1 MKTGEH
7 GTSAPDV
14 CDAKT
19 DTHFSPMATLAQ
31 LLEGPKPVLVDFSA
45 EWCGPCQMLAP
56 VLKDVARTFAGKLT
70 VITVDV
76 DNPNNQTFAASQGV
90 RSVPTLVLFH
100 RSKPIWRVTGYRPAA
115 QLIRELEQHLA
126 QIEQPAQT

>member
-1 MKTGEH
+1 
-7 GTSAPDV
+7 
-14 CDAKT
+14 
-19 DTHFSPMATLAQ
+19 MATLAQ
-31 LLEGPKPVLVDFSA
+31 LLEGPNPVLVDFSA

-70 VITVDV
+70 VITIDV

-100 RSKPIWRVTGYRPAA
+100 RSKPTWRVTGYRPAA